1 MTYILAID
9 PGGTTGWAY
18 VKLQDRKCV
27 LLQFGKTKDPMLK
40 ELHPYLDESDYFVVE
55 DFQVRPNKARE
66 GAFDWDRM
74 ETPKVIGAAEMLAD
88 LKGVPLVLQPPS
100 IKPVGYGFAGMKY
113 RKGAR
118 GKHTED
124 AIAHAAY
131 FAVRQL
137 KALPGMSR

>member
-1 MTYILAID
+1 MQHILAID
-9 PGGTTGWAY
+9 PGGTTGWAF
-18 VKLQDRKCV
+18 VKLQDRKCT
-27 LLQFGKTKDPMLK
+27 LLHFGKTKDPMLK
-40 ELHPYLDESDYFVVE
+40 ELHPFLEKADVFVVE
-55 DFQVRPNKARE
+55 DFHIRPDKARN

-88 LKGVPLVLQPPS
+88 LKDVPLVLQPPS

-131 FAVRQL
+131 YAVRRL
-137 KALPGMSR
+137 GALPGMSR